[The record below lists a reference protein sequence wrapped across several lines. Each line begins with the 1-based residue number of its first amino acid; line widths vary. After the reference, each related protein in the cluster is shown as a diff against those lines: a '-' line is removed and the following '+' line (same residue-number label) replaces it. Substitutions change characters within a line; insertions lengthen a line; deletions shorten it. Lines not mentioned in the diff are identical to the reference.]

1 MSGEA
6 SQGADDAEADVPDTR
21 DAILDAT
28 YAALCKHG
36 YADLTMQTI
45 ADESDVSKSALHYH
59 FDTKDELLLAF
70 LDRLYEWFTE
80 EHADP
85 EGEHAV
91 ERLVTFVDGILCW
104 SDVEE
109 AEQFQTALLEI
120 KAQSPYVD
128 AYREKLERVD
138 RWVRDCVEE
147 ILTDGIE
154 EGVVREDVDT
164 GDAAAFIVT
173 LIVGVNTRRVTVSE
187 TGGGTRRTFRTY
199 VREHLVAPDADVE
212 VPA

>member
-6 SQGADDAEADVPDTR
+6 SDAETDVPDTR
-21 DAILDAT
+21 QAILDAT
-28 YAALCKHG
+28 YAALLKHG
-36 YADLTMQTI
+36 YADLTMQNI
-45 ADESDVSKSALHYH
+45 ADESEVSKSSLHYH
-59 FDTKDELLLAF
+59 FDTKEELLLAF
-70 LDRLYEWFTE
+70 LDQLYEWFTE

-85 EGEHAV
+85 AGENAV
-91 ERLVTFVDGILCW
+91 ERLVAFVDGILCW

-128 AYREKLERVD
+128 PYREKLERVD
-138 RWVRDCVEE
+138 RWVREQVES
-147 ILTDGIE
+147 ILADGIA
-154 EGVVREDVDT
+154 EGVVRADVDT
-164 GDAAAFIVT
+164 EDAAAFIVT

-199 VREHLVAPDADVE
+199 VRERLVAPDTDVE
-212 VPA
+212 VPD